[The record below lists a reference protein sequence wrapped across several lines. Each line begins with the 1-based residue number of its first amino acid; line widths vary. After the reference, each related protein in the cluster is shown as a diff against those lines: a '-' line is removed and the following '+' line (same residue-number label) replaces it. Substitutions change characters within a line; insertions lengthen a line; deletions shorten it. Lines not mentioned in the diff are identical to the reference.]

1 MKREAD
7 KNTIT
12 KSEFKRIKKGTSLTR
27 VKGIVGNKGLA
38 FGSTRLL
45 DHRESFGWAE
55 LWIKNGKVAGKWWHA
70 ELGDSS
76 VR

>member
-1 MKREAD
+1 MRLRKVER
-7 KNTIT
+7 
-12 KSEFKRIKKGTSLTR
+12 
-27 VKGIVGNKGLA
+27 IVGDKGLA

-55 LWIKNGKVAGKWWHA
+55 LWIRNGKVAGKWWHA
-70 ELGDSS
+70 ELGDGS